1 MCVRMD
7 GLVGGEAPGM
17 HARMCVRPH
26 FSYVFARAFVYFRR
40 RLRLVLPQRK
50 LLSGSLMP
58 LIVCACLSV
67 RHCMCEC
74 LCSLACADEEGGK
87 KTQTGSQCSTSR
99 ALLLM
104 R

>member
-1 MCVRMD
+1 MCVCID

-17 HARMCVRPH
+17 PACMCV
-26 FSYVFARAFVYFRR
+26 YFARAFVYFRR

-67 RHCMCEC
+67 RNCMCEC
-74 LCSLACADEEGGK
+74 LCSLVCADEEK
-87 KTQTGSQCSTSR
+87 KTKQGHNAPPQGRCY
-99 ALLLM
+99 
-104 R
+104 